1 MVHRDRTR
9 TNPGLWKTRI
19 ESPFVAGTHAS
30 ASKFQLTTSVS
41 SEACSLHSHTGGES
55 QEELACVTL
64 AFNVQLL
71 YVNSGEPEKIKSTIC
86 LTGIFFFPFLKQS
99 SKKLVRKPL

>member
-9 TNPGLWKTRI
+9 TNPGLWKMRL

-55 QEELACVTL
+55 QEELACVML

-86 LTGIFFFPFLKQS
+86 LAGIFFSLLKQS